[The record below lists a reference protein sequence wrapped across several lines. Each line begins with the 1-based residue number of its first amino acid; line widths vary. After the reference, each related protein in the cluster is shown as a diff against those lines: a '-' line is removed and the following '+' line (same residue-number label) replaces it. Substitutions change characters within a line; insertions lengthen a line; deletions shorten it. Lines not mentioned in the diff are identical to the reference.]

1 MMFMSFASLLLMA
14 VIVVVIVGLVSAFR
28 RGRGGNSSLGESTP
42 QAASGVTLNCP
53 HCGQETEAALH
64 TCSHC
69 GEEL

>member
-1 MMFMSFASLLLMA
+1 MMVMPFASLLLMV
-14 VIVVVIVGLVSAFR
+14 VIVLAIVGLVSVFR
-28 RGRGGNSSLGESTP
+28 RGRGGSSSLGESTP

-69 GEEL
+69 GEEI